1 MGLRDGDLFV
11 SENTKNCYHPGRSGS
26 INLRSNSGPLLAQ
39 FGEIHPQLFLNWI
52 TKKKI
57 FMGLKYFWVTF
68 LNQIKS

>member
-39 FGEIHPQLFLNWI
+39 FGEIHPSIISKLDY
-52 TKKKI
+52 KEKI
-57 FMGLKYFWVTF
+57 FMGLKYFG
-68 LNQIKS
+68 